1 MLFKQTQQAV
11 QVLQAFAFF
20 VVNVN
25 DENTKPRFK
34 RNSRI
39 KFKEMANLSSSIR
52 GILFRCDLFRKRM
65 DQKNFLLQQQI
76 TELYQQFDG
85 LYNIFLLRIPLYSG
99 KVVEK
104 KKMENTG
111 KHNSINNEHSQKNL
125 CRIFKFLQKNNGI
138 NFRKNFTKCS
148 NTLQKFVG
156 NLPMNCLSA
165 FNHFLRLVP
174 KGLNQKRSNTYGQSI
189 KKRMVTQNILLKSK
203 MHFYIMRN
211 TLWQSDYELGF

>member
-34 RNSRI
+34 RNSRV

-76 TELYQQFDG
+76 TELY
-85 LYNIFLLRIPLYSG
+85 
-99 KVVEK
+99 
-104 KKMENTG
+104 
-111 KHNSINNEHSQKNL
+111 
-125 CRIFKFLQKNNGI
+125 
-138 NFRKNFTKCS
+138 
-148 NTLQKFVG
+148 
-156 NLPMNCLSA
+156 
-165 FNHFLRLVP
+165 
-174 KGLNQKRSNTYGQSI
+174 
-189 KKRMVTQNILLKSK
+189 
-203 MHFYIMRN
+203 
-211 TLWQSDYELGF
+211 